1 MTTLY
6 SNGVEQTRPVRT
18 RRRVVV
24 DHSALARSIGG
35 RIRYARRAAGL
46 TQSQLAGDRYTK
58 AYISAL
64 ESGLSKPSMAALD
77 YLAPRLGTT
86 AAELLT
92 DPAAAWSRLGAD
104 LALASG
110 SWMEALDAYR
120 GLLDAEVER
129 GERAE
134 VQTAIVE
141 CLCRLNR
148 PAEAIRPASEAAAT
162 FAELGRT
169 DDRLRA
175 EYWLAS
181 AHNQQDN
188 PDEARSLLLAVLDR
202 LRADAQPDP
211 DFMTRV
217 LISLA
222 MIEAYHA
229 NTVAAL
235 AYLAEAQAAAA
246 GLDDRRRGTF
256 LATVADARRAAGDHE
271 GAIRAGLQA
280 LALLRSAEASLEIG
294 LIANH
299 LALTYLAAGN
309 HERARTFA
317 DEARAAATGRGDERQ
332 MAMLADTQALI
343 AIQSG
348 APDEALRL
356 ATEAVELA
364 ERAGHQKG
372 ILDAL
377 ATQGRALAALG
388 RHEQALAVFERA
400 AGIAETAAPPS
411 RRREILSAWA
421 DSLAQLG
428 RHDEAYALARQAL
441 ATS

>member
-1 MTTLY
+1 MT
-6 SNGVEQTRPVRT
+6 EIRPGRT

-24 DHSALARSIGG
+24 DNSALARTIGS
-35 RIRYARRAAGL
+35 RIRHARKTAAL

-92 DPAAAWSRLGAD
+92 DSGAAWSRLEAD
-104 LALASG
+104 LALAAG
-110 SWMEALDAYR
+110 RWTDALDAYR
-120 GLLDAEVER
+120 GLLEGEVER
-129 GERAE
+129 GARAE
-134 VQTAIVE
+134 LQIAIAE

-148 PAEAIRPASEAAAT
+148 PAEAIRPAGEAAAA
-162 FAELGRT
+162 FAGL
-169 DDRLRA
+169 DRHADQSRS

-188 PDEARSLLLAVLDR
+188 PEEARSLLRGILDR
-202 LRADAQPDP
+202 IRAGRVTDP
-211 DFMTRV
+211 DFTARL

-222 MIEAYHA
+222 MIETYQGGTA
-229 NTVAAL
+229 AAL
-235 AYLAEAQAAAA
+235 AYLEEAQAAAG
-246 GLDDRRRGTF
+246 GLDERRRGTF
-256 LATVADARRAAGDHE
+256 LSTVAEARREAGDHE

-280 LALLRSAEASLEIG
+280 LALLRSAEAALETG

-309 HERARTFA
+309 HARARSLA
-317 DEARAAATGRGDERQ
+317 EEARAAATGRGDDRQ
-332 MAMLADTQALI
+332 VAMLADTQARI
-343 AIQSG
+343 ALQSG
-348 APDEALRL
+348 DASAAIELADEA
-356 ATEAVELA
+356 AQLA
-364 ERAGHQKG
+364 ERSGHQKG
-372 ILDAL
+372 LLDAL
-377 ATQGRALAALG
+377 VTRARALAALG
-388 RHEQALAVFERA
+388 RHEEALAVFERA
-400 AGIAETAAPPS
+400 AGLADGIAPPS

-421 DSLAQLG
+421 ESLAQLG
-428 RHDEAYALARQAL
+428 RHDEAYALARHAL

>member
-1 MTTLY
+1 MPI
-6 SNGVEQTRPVRT
+6 RR

-24 DHSALARSIGG
+24 DNSALARTIGG
-35 RIRYARRAAGL
+35 RIRQARRAAGL
-46 TQSQLAGDRYTK
+46 TQSALAGDRYTK

-104 LALASG
+104 LLLAAG
-110 SWMEALDAYR
+110 QWLEALDAHR
-120 GLLDAEVER
+120 GLLDGEVER
-129 GERAE
+129 GARAE
-134 VQTAIVE
+134 LQVAIAE

-148 PAEAIRPASEAAAT
+148 PSEAIRPASDAAAA
-162 FAELGRT
+162 FAELGRHA
-169 DDRLRA
+169 DRSRA

-188 PDEARSLLLAVLDR
+188 PDEARSLLRAIIDR
-202 LRADAQPDP
+202 QRAGGEADP
-211 DFMTRV
+211 DFTTRI

-222 MIEAYHA
+222 MIETYQR
-229 NTVAAL
+229 NTGAAL
-235 AYLAEAQAAAA
+235 SYLEEAQAAAS

-256 LATVADARRAAGDHE
+256 LATVAEARRAAGDHE

-309 HERARTFA
+309 HQRARAFA
-317 DEARAAATGRGDERQ
+317 EEARAAASSRGDARQ
-332 MAMLADTQALI
+332 VAMLADTQALI
-343 AIQSG
+343 AL
-348 APDEALRL
+348 EAGDAEESLRL
-356 ATEAVELA
+356 ATEGVELA
-364 ERAGHQKG
+364 EGIDHQKG
-372 ILDAL
+372 LLDAL
-377 ATQGRALAALG
+377 VTKARALARLG
-388 RHEQALAVFERA
+388 RHEEALGVFERA
-400 AGIAETAAPPS
+400 AGIAASVAPPS

-421 DSLAQLG
+421 DSLAELG
-428 RHDEAYALARQAL
+428 RHDEAYSLARQAL
-441 ATS
+441 ITS